1 MHDGDRKMRY
11 VDKSQDKIKSNWL
24 LILDKVLNLKD
35 WSSAGYNP
43 AEDLKTPKEETDFF
57 TPS

>member
-1 MHDGDRKMRY
+1 MRY
-11 VDKSQDKIKSNWL
+11 VDKSQDKITKNLL

-35 WSSAGYNP
+35 LSSAGYNP
-43 AEDLKTPKEETDFF
+43 AEDLKTPKEKNDFF